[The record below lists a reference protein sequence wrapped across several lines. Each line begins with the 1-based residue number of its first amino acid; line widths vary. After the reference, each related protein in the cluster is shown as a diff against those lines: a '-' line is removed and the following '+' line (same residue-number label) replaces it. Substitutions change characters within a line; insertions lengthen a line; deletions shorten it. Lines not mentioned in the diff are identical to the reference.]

1 MISIKI
7 SFFKK
12 AVNQHKQYGYKELK
26 STGCCDSCTCGCV
39 PGQEAIKAK
48 QRSEDREEEKGM
60 RKEFENQLATDL
72 QNLKTEKQGTDK
84 KQQDEVRNAR
94 LMKFK

>member
-1 MISIKI
+1 
-7 SFFKK
+7 
-12 AVNQHKQYGYKELK
+12 
-26 STGCCDSCTCGCV
+26 
-39 PGQEAIKAK
+39 
-48 QRSEDREEEKGM
+48 M